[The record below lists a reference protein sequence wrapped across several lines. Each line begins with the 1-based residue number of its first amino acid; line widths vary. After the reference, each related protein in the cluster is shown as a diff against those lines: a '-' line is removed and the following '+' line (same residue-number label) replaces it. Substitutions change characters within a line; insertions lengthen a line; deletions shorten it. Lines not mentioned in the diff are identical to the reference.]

1 MSAELLVKAATSR
14 RADDVA
20 RAQQLGEWL
29 GGVALAAGRWLALR
43 REPVARRRARLTPR
57 VSHAQQA
64 LPQCG
69 RSGQL
74 V

>member
-1 MSAELLVKAATSR
+1 MKTTMPH

-29 GGVALAAGRWLALR
+29 GGVALAASRRLR
-43 REPVARRRARLTPR
+43 GAIGSHRAFAVARA
-57 VSHAQQA
+57 SHAQQA
-64 LPQCG
+64 LPQRG